1 MDSINCNISENA
13 DNNIKSV
20 FGSSKATKKLLK
32 DIDKVVLTDLSVL
45 ITGETGTG
53 KEVIS
58 RMIHTKSRRSH
69 QPFVPVISCALPS
82 QLIQSEL
89 FGHEKGSFTGAH
101 QKKIGYIEMANRGS
115 LFLDEIG
122 DLPLDLQASLLRF
135 LEEKKVVRVGGTSE
149 IPIDIRVIAAT
160 NVDLSEAINNGQFR
174 EDLYH
179 RLNVLQIKA
188 PALRERS
195 EDIECLAWHF
205 FEETK
210 KQNSKN
216 KATGFSEDALS
227 AMKVYA
233 WPGNIRELRN
243 RVQRS
248 VVMSEHHLIS
258 PEDLGLD
265 RRATLSHIQTLQEAR
280 DETEKI
286 HIYFALRQT
295 NNKVVEASRLLGV
308 TRATLYRLIDKHK
321 ASVSKHC

>member
-1 MDSINCNISENA
+1 MDSINNNVAENV
-13 DNNIKSV
+13 DDNIKWI
-20 FGSSKATKKLLK
+20 FGSSKATVKLLQN
-32 DIDKVVLTDLSVL
+32 IDKVIQTDLSVL

-53 KEVIS
+53 KEVIAQ
-58 RMIHTKSRRSH
+58 MIHEKSRRNH

-89 FGHEKGSFTGAH
+89 FGHEKGAFTGAH
-101 QKKIGYIEMANRGS
+101 QKKIGYVEMADKGS

-122 DLPLDLQASLLRF
+122 DLPLDMQSTLLRF
-135 LEEKKVVRVGGTSE
+135 LEEKKVVRVGGTRE

-160 NVDLSEAINNGQFR
+160 NVDLSEAIKKGQFR

-179 RLNVLQIKA
+179 RLNVLQINV

-210 KQNSKN
+210 KQNSQN
-216 KATGFSEDALS
+216 KVAGFSQDALS
-227 AMKVYA
+227 TMRVYA

-265 RRATLSHIQTLQEAR
+265 RRVILSHIQTLQEAR

-295 NNKVVEASRLLGV
+295 NNKVMEASKLLGV
-308 TRATLYRLIDKHK
+308 TRATLYRLLDKHK
-321 ASVSKHC
+321 TRISKHC